1 MVAAMLL
8 EREPE
13 PAERREPPQDRDS
26 RDALRRGH
34 VRLRGQARLDDPSGA
49 FDRALRAAA
58 SAWTPRVVAGSQRT
72 LAAGQ
77 AAIPEILA
85 AWRAAERELAGMTG
99 DSPAQEL
106 LEANVSMLQAL
117 YQRLYRE
124 RLER

>member
-8 EREPE
+8 ERDPE
-13 PAERREPPQDRDS
+13 APERPEAPHE
-26 RDALRRGH
+26 RDAPERLRRG
-34 VRLRGQARLDDPSGA
+34 QAQLDDPPGA

-58 SAWTPRVVAGSQRT
+58 SAWTPRVVAGTERT
-72 LAAGQ
+72 VSAWR

-124 RLER
+124 RIER

>member
-13 PAERREPPQDRDS
+13 APEQPEAPHE
-26 RDALRRGH
+26 RDAPE
-34 VRLRGQARLDDPSGA
+34 RLRQGLVRVDDPPGA

-58 SAWTPRVVAGSQRT
+58 AVWTPRLVAGTGRT
-72 LAAGQ
+72 VAAGRI
-77 AAIPEILA
+77 AIPEILA

-117 YQRLYRE
+117 YQRLFRE
-124 RLER
+124 RVGS

>member
-1 MVAAMLL
+1 MLL

-13 PAERREPPQDRDS
+13 APELLEAAHE
-26 RDALRRGH
+26 RDAPERLRRGR
-34 VRLRGQARLDDPSGA
+34 VLLDDPPRA
-49 FDRALRAAA
+49 FDRAVRAAA
-58 SAWTPRVVAGSQRT
+58 SAWTPRLVAGTERN
-72 LAAGQ
+72 LAAGR

-124 RLER
+124 RMEL